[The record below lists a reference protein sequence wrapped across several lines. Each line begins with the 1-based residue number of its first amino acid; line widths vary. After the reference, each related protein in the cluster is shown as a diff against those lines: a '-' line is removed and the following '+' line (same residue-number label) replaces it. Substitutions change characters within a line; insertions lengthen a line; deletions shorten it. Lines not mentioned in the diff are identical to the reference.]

1 MKLQTELEQKLLVT
15 LVKMVG
21 AMALTTPV
29 RKMLPDDTRELI
41 NGVVKEAHDLCNQFN
56 AKKRRFGKLVNSN

>member
-29 RKMLPDDTRELI
+29 RTMLPHDTRELI
-41 NGVVKEAHDLCNQFN
+41 NGIVKEAHDLCNQFMPD
-56 AKKRRFGKLVNSN
+56 KKEDLAN